1 MIQECAP
8 KIHPHIWQSFLKENQ
23 LWITQNLQEKTS
35 LNCPLFHF
43 MHMRIYA
50 HAVDILNYPLF
61 GDIQLFPIFSYQYLW
76 WCLCL
81 QMLSEQ
87 RGLRMCGFKGLF
99 GKKGSGTSVFILL
112 FYHPSLPWL
121 FPKLPGIK
129 SYCWCAFSP
138 PLIPFKLLSWL
149 KYLFFLNYS
158 LKTFIF
164 IGFHTSFFLFQVH
177 SWHMEVSGPEVK
189 SKPQVQP
196 IPQL

>member
-1 MIQECAP
+1 
-8 KIHPHIWQSFLKENQ
+8 
-23 LWITQNLQEKTS
+23 
-35 LNCPLFHF
+35 
-43 MHMRIYA
+43 MRIYA

-76 WCLCL
+76 WCLRL

-177 SWHMEVSGPEVK
+177 SWHMEVPEPGIE
-189 SKPQVQP
+189 SETQLWPT
-196 IPQL
+196 PQLWQRCVGQGLNPQLSSDLSHSKDWILNLLCHSRNSRFLFLI